1 MTSETI
7 LENIDDIKEY
17 LFDSIESIRFDDKET
32 EYLSY
37 ARIKEVVAIT
47 GFLEEIE
54 NEVED
59 YDNLLKII
67 VTEDTVIYPEKLT
80 EVKTS
85 ITDFCFDDDYD
96 IIFEGFVPQLIF
108 SKEVIDNEIKIN
120 VQSKKQLDENLRK
133 GNSYGDPYKLEKSKS
148 GIYELKQGSMIGF
161 VLKRKNVNEN
171 ENNFVRVLK

>member
-17 LFDSIESIRFDDKET
+17 LFESIESIRFDDKET

-67 VTEDTVIYPEKLT
+67 VTKDTVIYPENLT

-96 IIFEGFVPQLIF
+96 IIFEGFVPHLIF
-108 SKEVIDNEIKIN
+108 FKEVENDKLK
-120 VQSKKQLDENLRK
+120 VKVKSKKQLDENFRK
-133 GNSYGDPYKLEKSKS
+133 GYSYGDPFKLEKSKS
-148 GIYELKQGSMIGF
+148 GIYEIKQGSIIGF
-161 VLKRKNVNEN
+161 AIKRKNVNEN